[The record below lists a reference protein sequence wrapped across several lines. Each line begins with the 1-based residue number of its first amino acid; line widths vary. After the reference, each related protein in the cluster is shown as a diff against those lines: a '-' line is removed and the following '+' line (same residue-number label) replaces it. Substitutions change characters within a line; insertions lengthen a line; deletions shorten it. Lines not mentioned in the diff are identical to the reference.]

1 MIAVFRDDLSTF
13 TLDNVENI
21 QWDGSKNVWSVM
33 FTDYETQEINAQLI
47 EIQK

>member
-1 MIAVFRDDLSTF
+1 MTAVFRDETSIFMLE
-13 TLDNVENI
+13 NVENI

-33 FTDYETQEINAQLI
+33 FTDYETQEVDAQLL